1 MAKFQ
6 AEGAIFDTEKAKRHW
21 SEASDW
27 DGRNHISRA
36 TGSQWYHE
44 DLYLSAKG
52 RYYVVRS
59 SNYQGSQDEMEIL
72 SPREAAA
79 WLVLNDYGDDLPE
92 DLAGL
97 ASEVVE

>member
-6 AEGAIFDTEKAKRHW
+6 VDKAIFDTERAAATW
-21 SEASDW
+21 EEASDW
-27 DGRNHISRA
+27 DGSNHISRA
-36 TGSQWYHE
+36 TGSQWNHE
-44 DLYLSAKG
+44 TLHKSRKG

-59 SNYQGSQDEMEIL
+59 SDVQGSQDELEIL

-79 WLVLNDYGDDLPE
+79 WLILNDRPLPE

-97 ASEVVE
+97 ESEVVE

>member
-6 AEGAIFDTEKAKRHW
+6 VEGAVFDTEKAQKHW

-27 DGRNHISRA
+27 NGSNHVSRA
-36 TGSQWYHE
+36 TGSQWNHE
-44 DLYLSAKG
+44 ELFLSAKG

-59 SNYQGSQDEMEIL
+59 SNVQGSQDEMEIL
-72 SPREAAA
+72 SSREAAA
-79 WLVLNDYGDDLPE
+79 WLILNDYGDDLPE

>member
-6 AEGAIFDTEKAKRHW
+6 VEGTIFDTGRAAATW
-21 SEASDW
+21 DEALDF
-27 DGRNHISRA
+27 DGSNHISRV
-36 TGSQWYHE
+36 TGSQWNHE
-44 DLYLSAKG
+44 TLHKSAKG

-59 SNYQGSQDEMEIL
+59 SDVQGSQDEMEIL

-79 WLVLNDYGDDLPE
+79 WLLLNDHDLPD

-97 ASEVVE
+97 ADEVVE

>member
-6 AEGAIFDTEKAKRHW
+6 VDKAVFDTEKAKARW

-27 DGRNHISRA
+27 NGSNHISRA
-36 TGSQWYHE
+36 TGSEWNHE

-59 SNYQGSQDEMEIL
+59 SAYQGSQDEMEIL

-79 WLVLNDYGDDLPE
+79 WLLLNDHDLPDDLRE
-92 DLAGL
+92 LEG
-97 ASEVVE
+97 EVVE